1 MTTFTVDS
9 IGEEQLHLRAVKKKP
24 LYFENLDIMRFVA
37 AYLVLLSHVELT
49 MGLMGLPNNWSNP
62 WADLESSGKA
72 NLWSAYNGDLLKLFH
87 AFSHEMG
94 AMAVI
99 FFFVLSGFLITLLL
113 LREKETKGRIDVKR
127 FYLRRVL
134 RIWPLYFVVVL
145 LGLYGLPFLGDA
157 FYVKSQSPN
166 LGADWKVLDLPYLLI
181 LPNLSNGLMLGG
193 FPPNIGQAWSIGVE
207 EQFYLFWPWLFIL
220 LKAKPKWLTVFIALV
235 VAVKF
240 MALQWGWPRW
250 LQIFL
255 VTMKFESMA
264 IGGIGAY
271 LYFNGTLRFVTKTAW
286 RLIGVLA
293 VGGILVS
300 FIMCPI
306 QIQDALFL
314 IQSGFF
320 LLIILAGV
328 ILPNQMPVAVKRP
341 LIWLGQRSYG
351 IYMWHMMFLTFSGY
365 LTTRLLPVD
374 FLSPESVV
382 VLSTGLTIAVSHLS
396 YQWLEMPFLRLKH
409 RIGAVR

>member
-1 MTTFTVDS
+1 
-9 IGEEQLHLRAVKKKP
+9 
-24 LYFENLDIMRFVA
+24 MRFVA

-72 NLWSAYNGDLLKLFH
+72 NLWSAYNGNLSKLLH

-113 LREKETKGRIDVKR
+113 LREKEATGKIDVKR

-145 LGLYGLPFLGDA
+145 LGLYGLPLLGDA

-166 LGADWKVLDLPYLLI
+166 LAADWRILDLPYLLI
-181 LPNLSNGLMLGG
+181 LPNLSNGLMVGG

-220 LKAKPKWLTVFIALV
+220 LKAKPKWLTVFIVLV
-235 VAVKF
+235 LAVKV

-271 LYFNGTLRFVTKTAW
+271 FYFKGGIKMIPMNAW
-286 RLIGVLA
+286 RVIGAGALL
-293 VGGILVS
+293 GILGS
-300 FIMCPI
+300 FVLCPP

-314 IQSGFF
+314 VQSCFF
-320 LLIILAGV
+320 LLVILAGV
-328 ILPNQMPVAVKRP
+328 VLPNKLP
-341 LIWLGQRSYG
+341 LVVRGPLVWLGQRSYG
-351 IYMWHMMFLTFSGY
+351 IYMWHMMFLTFSAY
-365 LTTRLLPVD
+365 ISSRLFPANLLNPAT
-374 FLSPESVV
+374 V
-382 VLSTGLTIAVSHLS
+382 VLLSTAMTIGMSHLS
-396 YQWLEMPFLRLKH
+396 YMLLEMPFLRLKH
-409 RIGAVR
+409 RLGAVK